1 MGVVITVNHSL
12 LFRSSTRKGEY
23 GTVVNVVDG
32 DTIDVDLNGTVER
45 VRYILVNAPELGT
58 RAGQRA
64 KDANQKLLQG
74 STVRLVKD
82 KVNRDKY
89 GRLLRYVY
97 SGRTFVNSW
106 LVRGGY
112 AEIMAVPPNTA
123 KINEL

>member
-1 MGVVITVNHSL
+1 M
-12 LFRSSTRKGEY
+12 
-23 GTVVNVVDG
+23 VDG

-97 SGRTFVNSW
+97 RGRTFVNSW